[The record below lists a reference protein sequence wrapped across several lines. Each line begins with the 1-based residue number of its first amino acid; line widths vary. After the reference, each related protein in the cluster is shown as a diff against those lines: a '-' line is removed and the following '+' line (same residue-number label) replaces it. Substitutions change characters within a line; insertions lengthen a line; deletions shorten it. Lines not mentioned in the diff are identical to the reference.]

1 MYNINIQKGA
11 FREIVESS
19 VRRLFCMTIQ
29 YYTLVYVKVVSQID
43 AIDILSLVQSTEV
56 TTEMTL
62 VM

>member
-1 MYNINIQKGA
+1 MYNIQKGA

-19 VRRLFCMTIQ
+19 VRRLFFWMTIQ